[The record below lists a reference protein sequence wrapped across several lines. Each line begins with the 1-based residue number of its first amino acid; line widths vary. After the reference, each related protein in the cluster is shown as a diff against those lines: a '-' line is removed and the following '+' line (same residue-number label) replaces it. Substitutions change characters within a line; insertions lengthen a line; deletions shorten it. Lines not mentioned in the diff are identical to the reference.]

1 MFFWLGLLTFISTIL
16 VYSFFPRN
24 DGIKEID
31 IPIAKVAVSGLVHQH
46 MAALQAATVMRK
58 DATTGQ
64 NELQYM
70 TWREEPNT
78 GNTLEVESDKYEAY
92 LPRGINLDAFGTQ
105 ATILFCVDNAS
116 GELTTTCG
124 VTGST
129 LAHPN
134 GTTDFLMTYEGE
146 IDADDYIFNLS
157 PRALGH
163 KMFFTPY
170 EEGVHLQTQ
179 CGVVECFGPKQ
190 PEYDQYGKC
199 TLNNTRYR
207 TVTLP
212 RAITDTVRWKK
223 KNTSVDLDEDTNTF
237 VDLDGALVCI
247 TRLSAA
253 YWPSVVNGTT
263 RYTRYAIGQKMSRE
277 PQAETTVEGE

>member
-1 MFFWLGLLTFISTIL
+1 MFFWLSLLTFISTIL

-46 MAALQAATVMRK
+46 MAAVQAATVLVK
-58 DATTGQ
+58 DVTTGQ
-64 NELQYM
+64 NKLQYM
-70 TWREEPNT
+70 TWREEHNT
-78 GNTLEVESDKYEAY
+78 GNTLVVENGYEAY

-105 ATILFCVDNAS
+105 ETILFCVDNSS

-129 LAHPN
+129 PAHSS

-179 CGVVECFGPKQ
+179 CGVVECFGSKQ
-190 PEYDQYGKC
+190 PEYDPNGKC

-212 RAITDTVRWKK
+212 RAITDA
-223 KNTSVDLDEDTNTF
+223 E
-237 VDLDGALVCI
+237 DLDGALVCI

-253 YWPSVVNGTT
+253 YTSSVDENGTR
-263 RYTRYAIGQKMSRE
+263 RYIRYAIGQKMSIE
-277 PQAETTVEGE
+277 TQAGTTVEGE

>member
-24 DGIKEID
+24 DGIREID
-31 IPIAKVAVSGLVHQH
+31 VPIAKVAVSGLVHQH
-46 MAALQAATVMRK
+46 MAALQAATVMVK
-58 DATTGQ
+58 DTTTGQ
-64 NELQYM
+64 NKLQYM
-70 TWREEPNT
+70 TWREKDNT
-78 GNTLEVESDKYEAY
+78 SNILPVKNDSDGYKAY
-92 LPRGINLDAFGTQ
+92 RLRRINLAAFGTQ

-116 GELTTTCG
+116 GELKTTCG

-146 IDADDYIFNLS
+146 IDADDYIFSLS

-179 CGVVECFGPKQ
+179 CGVVECFGPTQ
-190 PEYDQYGKC
+190 PEYDPNGKC

-212 RAITDTVRWKK
+212 YAIT
-223 KNTSVDLDEDTNTF
+223 NAEDL
-237 VDLDGALVCI
+237 DLDGALVCI

-253 YWPSVVNGTT
+253 YWSEVIDGTT
-263 RYTRYAIGQKMSRE
+263 RYKRYTIEK
-277 PQAETTVEGE
+277 QAETTAEGE

>member
-31 IPIAKVAVSGLVHQH
+31 VPIAKVAVSGLVHQH
-46 MAALQAATVMRK
+46 MAALQAATVMVK
-58 DATTGQ
+58 DTTTGQ
-64 NELQYM
+64 NKLQYM
-70 TWREEPNT
+70 TWRKDDESENI
-78 GNTLEVESDKYEAY
+78 LRVKSDKYGAY
-92 LPRGINLDAFGTQ
+92 LPRRIKLGALGTQ
-105 ATILFCVDNAS
+105 ATILFCVDNSS
-116 GELTTTCG
+116 GKLTTTCG

-129 LAHPN
+129 PEYSS

-170 EEGVHLQTQ
+170 EDGVHLQTQ

-190 PEYDQYGKC
+190 PEYDPNGKC

-212 RAITDTVRWKK
+212 RAIT
-223 KNTSVDLDEDTNTF
+223 NA

-253 YWPSVVNGTT
+253 YAYTLGVDDNGTT
-263 RYTRYAIGQKMSRE
+263 RYTRYAIGQNMSIE
-277 PQAETTVEGE
+277 PQAGTTVEGE

>member
-1 MFFWLGLLTFISTIL
+1 MFFWLSLLTFISTIL

-31 IPIAKVAVSGLVHQH
+31 VPIAKVAVSGLVHQH
-46 MAALQAATVMRK
+46 MAALQAATVMVK
-58 DATTGQ
+58 DAKTGQ
-64 NELQYM
+64 NKLQYM
-70 TWREEPNT
+70 TWREGANV
-78 GNTLEVESDKYEAY
+78 GNTLVVENGLYGAY
-92 LPRGINLDAFGTQ
+92 LPRGINLDAFGAQ
-105 ATILFCVDNAS
+105 ETILFCVDNYS
-116 GELTTTCG
+116 GELATTCG

-129 LAHPN
+129 PVHLN

-170 EEGVHLQTQ
+170 KEGVHLQTQ
-179 CGVVECFGPKQ
+179 CGVVECFGSKQ
-190 PEYDQYGKC
+190 PEYDPHGEC

-212 RAITDTVRWKK
+212 RAITDAE
-223 KNTSVDLDEDTNTF
+223 DL
-237 VDLDGALVCI
+237 DLDGALVCI

-253 YWPSVVNGTT
+253 YMPPVAENGTT
-263 RYTRYAIGQKMSRE
+263 RYTRYTIGQKMSIE
-277 PQAETTVEGE
+277 PQEEQQ

>member
-1 MFFWLGLLTFISTIL
+1 MFFWLSLLTFISTIL

-31 IPIAKVAVSGLVHQH
+31 VPIAKVVVSGLVHQH
-46 MAALQAATVMRK
+46 MAALQAATVMVK
-58 DATTGQ
+58 DATTGK
-64 NELQYM
+64 NKLQYM
-70 TWREEPNT
+70 TWREDPDAT
-78 GNTLEVESDKYEAY
+78 GNTLVVGNDRYGVY

-105 ATILFCVDNAS
+105 ATILFCVDNFS

-129 LAHPN
+129 PEHST

-170 EEGVHLQTQ
+170 KEGVHLQTQ

-190 PEYDQYGKC
+190 PEYDQYGEC

-212 RAITDTVRWKK
+212 RAITDTV
-223 KNTSVDLDEDTNTF
+223 DLEEDANTF

-253 YWPSVVNGTT
+253 YYTPPVGENGTT
-263 RYTRYAIGQKMSRE
+263 RYERYPIRQKMSIE
-277 PQAETTVEGE
+277 TQAGTTVEGE